1 MGSKKKNSNF
11 KIRKLKIKCG
21 KLAKSNRKKI
31 VVIFIFLCM
40 DFILFAMFEKT
51 KNSNFEIQNSKFKIR
66 KFKKQKERKRKLAL
80 TSKKKRKNQIS
91 KLKKKKKETFWG
103 YNFLILSS

>member
-11 KIRKLKIKCG
+11 KIRKLKVKCG
-21 KLAKSNRKKI
+21 KLAESNGKKI

-51 KNSNFEIQNSKFKIR
+51 KNSNFEIQNSKLENSKN
-66 KFKKQKERKRKLAL
+66 KRKE
-80 TSKKKRKNQIS
+80 
-91 KLKKKKKETFWG
+91 KE
-103 YNFLILSS
+103 N